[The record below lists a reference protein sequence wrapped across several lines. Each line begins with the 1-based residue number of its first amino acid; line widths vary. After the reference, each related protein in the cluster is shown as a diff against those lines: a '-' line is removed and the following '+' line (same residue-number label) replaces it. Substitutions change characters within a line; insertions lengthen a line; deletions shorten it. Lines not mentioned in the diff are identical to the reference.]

1 MDQVLFYALAA
12 IAIISAV
19 ITIVARNAMYS
30 VLSLVVTFFTL
41 AGLYLLLNAEFVAV
55 VHIIVYAGAIMVLFL
70 FVVMMLNLNTTNSI
84 VTNTTTNKVMA
95 GLAGLAMASIL
106 GYASWS
112 TVLPAASNTAATD
125 IGSVKVLGKMLFN
138 EYLLPFELTSVLLIA
153 TMVGVI
159 VLTKKEE

>member
-1 MDQVLFYALAA
+1 MDQVLFYALAV

-95 GLAGLAMASIL
+95 GLAGLAMAGIL
-106 GYASWS
+106 GYASWT

>member
-1 MDQVLFYALAA
+1 MDQVLFYTLAA

-70 FVVMMLNLNTTNSI
+70 FVVMMLNLNTTDSM
-84 VTNTTTNKVMA
+84 VTNTNANKVMS
-95 GLAGLAMASIL
+95 GLAGLAMAGIL
-106 GYASWS
+106 GYASWT

>member
-1 MDQVLFYALAA
+1 MDQAIFYGLAA
-12 IAIISAV
+12 IAIIGAFA
-19 ITIVARNAMYS
+19 TIFSRNAMYS
-30 VLSLVVTFFTL
+30 VLALVVTFFAM
-41 AGLYLLLNAEFVAV
+41 AGLYLQLNAEFVAI

-70 FVVMMLNLNTTNSI
+70 FVVMMLNLNTVSTIIRSNVNI
-84 VTNTTTNKVMA
+84 KWIAVLVGA
-95 GLAGLAMASIL
+95 AMLGIL
-106 GYASWS
+106 GYGTYTS
-112 TVLPAASNTAATD
+112 TLPARSVNPEE

>member
-19 ITIVARNAMYS
+19 ITIAARNAMYS

-55 VHIIVYAGAIMVLFL
+55 VHVIVYAGAIMVLFL

-84 VTNTTTNKVMA
+84 VTNTTANKAMA
-95 GLAGLAMASIL
+95 GLAGLAMAGIL
-106 GYASWS
+106 GYASW
-112 TVLPAASNTAATD
+112 TTALPAASNTAATE